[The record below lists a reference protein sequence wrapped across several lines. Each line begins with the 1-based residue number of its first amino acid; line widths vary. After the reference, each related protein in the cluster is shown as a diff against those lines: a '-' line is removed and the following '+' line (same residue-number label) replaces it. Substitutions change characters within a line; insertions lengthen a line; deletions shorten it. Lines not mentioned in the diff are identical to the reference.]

1 MFSFVPANALSPI
14 SVTPSP
20 SASVVTPLPSN
31 ICAGIAPVS
40 TVTSAN
46 SGRLANTPAGM
57 SAGSH
62 LMTSFFSP
70 VSPSSAPS
78 PISVRDS
85 GRVSASSF
93 AQPANARAPMVVTE
107 SNRSTFCRALSMKAS
122 APMVVNA
129 SLCETEKYSMVW
141 LPLNT
146 PSPSPTTGSLE
157 TVRWGWM
164 RVFVP
169 VYWVSMRFSY

>member
-1 MFSFVPANALSPI
+1 
-14 SVTPSP
+14 
-20 SASVVTPLPSN
+20 
-31 ICAGIAPVS
+31 
-40 TVTSAN
+40 
-46 SGRLANTPAGM
+46 
-57 SAGSH
+57 
-62 LMTSFFSP
+62 
-70 VSPSSAPS
+70 
-78 PISVRDS
+78 
-85 GRVSASSF
+85 
-93 AQPANARAPMVVTE
+93 
-107 SNRSTFCRALSMKAS
+107 MKAS

-146 PSPSPTTGSLE
+146 PSPNPTTGSLE